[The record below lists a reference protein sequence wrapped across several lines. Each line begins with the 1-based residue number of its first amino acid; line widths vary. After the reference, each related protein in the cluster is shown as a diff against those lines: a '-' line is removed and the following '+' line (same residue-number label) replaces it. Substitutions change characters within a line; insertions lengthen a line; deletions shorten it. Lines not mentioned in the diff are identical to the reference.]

1 MSFPATETGW
11 RGDVGGGTEVR
22 VRVERPAP
30 RLGGAVNFA
39 AVAAGLQVRPLHFW
53 CSSGAR
59 AGSVSGSSSCS
70 SCSSSTATTTVP
82 GVTATPALFLELLEP
97 LGDGGEG
104 GEDC

>member
-1 MSFPATETGW
+1 MSFPATETGR

-22 VRVERPAP
+22 VRVERQAL

-39 AVAAGLQVRPLHFW
+39 AMAAGLQVRPLHFW

-59 AGSVSGSSSCS
+59 AGSVSGSS

-97 LGDGGEG
+97 LGDGGE
-104 GEDC
+104 